1 MSHTPDPQQGD
12 RQEGEF
18 ADLFARK
25 ARTPLR
31 SFLPGRR
38 VWNAVGG
45 SAAAVLVIAGSASVV
60 SAIDFG
66 GGDSDKVTT
75 AADKEAA
82 QDNAPSDDV
91 EKPTVVPS
99 PKQEDNGNRSPEIV
113 YVPVSGGAGA
123 GAAPPA
129 PGSTPNSDSAD
140 TTGGSTGTTGSQ
152 EEQSSS
158 STNQSAESATPTGY
172 LWSDGSVDS
181 DTNDYWDQSTVTV
194 KSTKPLTSLKVVV
207 RIAQTGDVSST
218 GAWSSLGDKV
228 VVGQNANSD
237 QLGYVVTLKSGITLA
252 PGTYV
257 FKFQYNHDQGDRDAG
272 GDRYNVTAVSTDSVD
287 EFRKG
292 SF

>member
-91 EKPTVVPS
+91 EEPTVVPS
-99 PKQEDNGNRSPEIV
+99 PKQEDNGKRSPEIV
-113 YVPVSGGAGA
+113 YVPVSGGARAGA
-123 GAAPPA
+123 GAAPST
-129 PGSTPNSDSAD
+129 PGSTPESDPAD
-140 TTGGSTGTTGSQ
+140 ATGGTSGTTDSQ
-152 EEQSSS
+152 EQQNSGSSV
-158 STNQSAESATPTGY
+158 TATGY

-181 DTNDYWDQSTVTV
+181 AADNGYWDQSIVTV
-194 KSTKPLTSLKVVV
+194 KSTKPLNSLKVVV
-207 RIAQTGDVSST
+207 KIIQTGGVAST
-218 GAWSSLGDKV
+218 GMWSSLGDKV
-228 VVGQNANSD
+228 SVATGGNSGELD
-237 QLGYVVTLKSGITLA
+237 YVVTLKSGITLD

-257 FKFQYNHDQGDRDAG
+257 FKFQYNHDQGNRDAG